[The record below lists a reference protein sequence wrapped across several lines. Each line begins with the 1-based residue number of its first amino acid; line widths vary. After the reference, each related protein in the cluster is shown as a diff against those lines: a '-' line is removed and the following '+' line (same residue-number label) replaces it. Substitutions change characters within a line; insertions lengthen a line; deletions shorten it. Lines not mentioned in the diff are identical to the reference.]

1 MTSKK
6 SPAKKTVKKNA
17 LNKAVPEEERLLFAR
32 IKKGDDAARSEL
44 LKKYSVWAT
53 NIARKYHA
61 LFPNIGIAELEAEGN
76 RGLLEAIERFETSK
90 GVKFSTYSWFWI
102 IKNIQEYITSSI
114 NLIGVP
120 AKVMS
125 DLRMIINAMNEG
137 IKKGKNPSLKDISKK
152 LGLGEDDVNE
162 MLWNKKNVSAPLS
175 LDMYLDEEDR
185 QEKLGDMVE
194 DKKLD
199 GIKKILDRLDDEKSI
214 SSLLAQLSPLEQKV
228 LTLRFGF
235 KNNKSLALSKV
246 SRKLNISPSKTKDIE
261 YVALIKL
268 KRLLS
273 AAHKDDESA
282 D

>member
-76 RGLLEAIERFETSK
+76 RGLLEAVERFETSK

-137 IKKGKNPSLKDISKK
+137 IKKGKNPSLKDISEK

-199 GIKKILDRLDDEKSI
+199 GIKKILDRMDDEKSI

>member
-76 RGLLEAIERFETSK
+76 RGLLEAVERFETSK

-137 IKKGKNPSLKDISKK
+137 IKKGKNPSLKDISEK

>member
-76 RGLLEAIERFETSK
+76 RGLLEAVERFETSK

-199 GIKKILDRLDDEKSI
+199 GIKKILDRMDDEKSI